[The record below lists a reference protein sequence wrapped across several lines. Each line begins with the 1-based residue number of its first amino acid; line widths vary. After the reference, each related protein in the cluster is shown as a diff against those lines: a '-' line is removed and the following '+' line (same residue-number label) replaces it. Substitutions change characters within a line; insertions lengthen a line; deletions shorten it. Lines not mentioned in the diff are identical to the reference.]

1 MIHFILEILFE
12 LCCGWIG
19 RWTVKLLTFG
29 KVDLHHSDTDDNRIA
44 EVIGL
49 VVVVLLLI
57 GTVAIVR
64 QN

>member
-29 KVDLHHSDTDDNRIA
+29 KVDLHHSDTDDSSIA
-44 EVIGL
+44 EWIGVI
-49 VVVVLLLI
+49 VVVLLLI

-64 QN
+64 HA